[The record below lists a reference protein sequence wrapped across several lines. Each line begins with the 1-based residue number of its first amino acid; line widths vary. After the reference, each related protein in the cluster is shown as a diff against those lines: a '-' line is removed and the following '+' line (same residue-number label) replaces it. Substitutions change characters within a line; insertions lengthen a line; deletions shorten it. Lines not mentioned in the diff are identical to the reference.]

1 MANLRAIL
9 RKRLAKV
16 ERLGVLGVGS
26 PMRGDDAA
34 GVLAAQ
40 ALADAL
46 RHAPT
51 RVPVSVFLGYTAP
64 ENLTGEIKRF
74 RPSHLLILDAADLA
88 KKPGHLEFLEPD
100 ALTHN
105 PSASTHSLPFS
116 VFAAYLRDAFP
127 CDVFILGIQPAHHGF
142 SESCSPAVSKAA
154 QRLSQLILDV
164 LK

>member
-1 MANLRAIL
+1 MRA
-9 RKRLAKV
+9 
-16 ERLGVLGVGS
+16 
-26 PMRGDDAA
+26 DDAA

-40 ALADAL
+40 ALLDSL
-46 RHAPT
+46 PQNPT
-51 RVPVSVFLGYTAP
+51 RIPVSVFLGYTAP

-74 RPSHLLILDAADLA
+74 RPSHLLILDAADLG
-88 KKPGHLEFLEPD
+88 KKPGHLELIEPG
-100 ALTHN
+100 AVTHN
-105 PSASTHSLPFS
+105 PTASTHSLPFS

-154 QRLSQLILDV
+154 QRLSQLILDI